1 MYIFNKI
8 ALQGLRRNRT
18 RTFVTIMGVALS
30 AAMIT
35 AMVTFA
41 VSLQNYMI
49 NGAAA
54 KTGGWHI
61 AFADASPGF
70 ARQQAQDERV
80 AKIISYE
87 NIGYAV
93 LEEGKNEDKPYL
105 FIAGFGAEALEALPV
120 RLLSGRL
127 PENASE
133 AVVSAHIASNGGV
146 KISVGDTLT
155 LAVGERRDGDRRL
168 HQHDPCRAGAE
179 ELTGTTERT
188 YTVVGI
194 CQRPVFE
201 ERSAPGYTLITAAGN
216 DGKAE
221 SLSIFVTLK
230 NPYRLSAYEKDMAGR
245 NDIVLN
251 DDVLRFMG
259 LSGNQVFNAMLCS
272 VGVILLLLIVLGSVF
287 MIYNSFRISLNER
300 VWQFG
305 IFLSV
310 GATEKQ
316 LRKSVL
322 FEGLCIGA
330 IGIPAGILI
339 GLPGIRL
346 VLFLVEE
353 NFENVMYDNVPLT
366 LTVSIPALAAAAAVA
381 MVTILISAWIPAK
394 KAASMSVMECIR
406 RTEEVNVPAGR
417 ERGVGLAGLLFGLE
431 GMLALKNFRRDRRRY
446 RSTIL
451 SLTLS
456 VVLFVTAG
464 SFAAYLKE
472 GSENAV
478 VTVDYDICFYAR
490 EMEEE
495 ELRGLYDILKTVDG
509 VYDSGYVAGEGSVEG
524 DSYPVLI
531 FRSHNP
537 GQSAAQM
544 QALIDGMSVTA
555 GYTLHNFH
563 EMLETNRNMLF
574 IINLFTAVFTAMITL
589 IAVANVFNTVSTN
602 IMLRRRELA
611 MVRSVGMS
619 DRDFCRMMNCECVFY
634 GLRTLLI
641 SIPLAG
647 FCSWLVYMGMFAGS
661 GAEDAAGIRFLFPW
675 TNIGIS
681 LCGVFLVI
689 FITTLYTVNR
699 IKKENIIDA
708 LRDDMA

>member
-8 ALQGLRRNRT
+8 ALRGLRRNRT

-35 AMVTFA
+35 AVVTFA

-61 AFADASPGF
+61 AFADASPEF

-80 AKIISYE
+80 AKTISYE

-120 RLLSGRL
+120 KLLSGRL
-127 PENASE
+127 PENAGE

-179 ELTGTTERT
+179 ELTDTAERT

-216 DGKAE
+216 DGEAE
-221 SLSIFVTLK
+221 SLSTFVTLK

-287 MIYNSFRISLNER
+287 MIYNSFSISLNER

-305 IFLSV
+305 IFMSV

-339 GLPGIRL
+339 GLPSIRL

-353 NFENVMYDNVPLT
+353 NFKNVMYDNVPLT
-366 LTVSIPALAAAAAVA
+366 LTVSIPALAVSAAVA
-381 MVTILISAWIPAK
+381 MVTIWISAWIPAK

-406 RTEEVNVPAGR
+406 RTEEVNVPAKR
-417 ERGVGLAGLLFGLE
+417 ERGVGLAGLFFGLE
-431 GMLALKNFRRDRRRY
+431 GMLALKSFRRDRRRY

-509 VYDSGYVAGEGSVEG
+509 VYDSGYVAGEGSAEG
-524 DSYPVLI
+524 DSYPTLI

-544 QALIDGMSVTA
+544 QALIDGMSVTSS
-555 GYTLHNFH
+555 YTLYNFH
-563 EMLETNRNMLF
+563 EMLETNRNTLF
-574 IINLFTAVFTAMITL
+574 IVNLFTAVFTAMITL

-619 DRDFCRMMNCECVFY
+619 DRDFRRMMNCECVFY

-647 FCSWLVYMGMFAGS
+647 FCSWLVYMGMFVGS
-661 GAEDAAGIRFLFPW
+661 SAEDAAGIRFLFPW

-689 FITTLYTVNR
+689 FVTTLYTVNR
-699 IKKENIIDA
+699 IRKENIIDA